1 MPRIFFFIFFS
12 MIAWACSQ
20 QSTRPAAKAFHNI
33 NAKYNAIWQADRLY
47 KELVMKS
54 WEERNE
60 NYSLPLSIF
69 PAIDSSFGQAHSN
82 EIGNLI
88 RKASLVIDRHQNSKF
103 IDDAYLIIGKGRL
116 LKGDIKN
123 AAETFKYIN
132 SIDHDEI
139 TQANALI
146 FLYQIYLD
154 QKDFESALNVEN
166 FIKEVPLNASQKTDF
181 ILNKAYY
188 HQLKSEIPV
197 AIALLNEE
205 ILHVK
210 SKMQKARLYFVLGQL
225 FQSQGKNSLAQE
237 NFNLVKNNKPTYELQ
252 LNAQIESKKL
262 SGQVGDLEKML
273 KEPKNLDKQ
282 SEIYLALGQLSYANK
297 DFEKAREYWSKASN
311 NNPNKGELYLKLG
324 QLFVN
329 PLKRYPEAALYFDS
343 AATFLP
349 SSHIEFNSAQKFK
362 KNWAYFNQL
371 NNTIIEEDSLQK
383 MGKKSIEELSQIYQK
398 YVMAKTRK
406 LDSLQKKTEIKTN
419 AVATF
424 TRRPTSPEQQSFYY
438 YNDMARIQGSQEF
451 NFKWGNRALEDF
463 WNRKNKNTTI
473 GSEII
478 SPTIALAKKQNA
490 TDLNA
495 NFPADSLQK
504 WLATI
509 PREPIQITNSNKK
522 IEQSL
527 FKLAKFTQL
536 EMGINEVAQ
545 GKLLTLLDRFP
556 STEFEAESLYLL
568 YLSSSSEKKLYR
580 EKLAQR
586 YPDSYFRQLILKL
599 ETGTLSQNKEEEAQK
614 AYEKAYYL
622 YLARE
627 FANCYSSCQSI
638 QNKFPNSKLEDKI
651 VFLMALCKGGIKDI
665 SEYTLQLKKF
675 IQLYPQSPLKSE
687 ADALLK
693 ALNQNIR

>member
-622 YLARE
+622 YVARE

-665 SEYTLQLKKF
+665 SEYTMQLKKF

>member
-1 MPRIFFFIFFS
+1 MPRIFIFVFFV
-12 MIAWACSQ
+12 MATWACSQ

-33 NAKYNAIWQADRLY
+33 NAKYNAIWQADRVY
-47 KELVMKS
+47 KELVTKS

-60 NYSLPLSIF
+60 NYSLPLGIF
-69 PAIDSSFGQAHSN
+69 PPIDSSFGQAHSN

-116 LKGDIKN
+116 IKGDIKN
-123 AAETFKYIN
+123 ATETFKYIN

-139 TQANALI
+139 TQASALI
-146 FLYQIYLD
+146 YLYQIYID

-188 HQLKSEIPV
+188 HQVKNEIPIAV
-197 AIALLNEE
+197 ALLSEE
-205 ILHVK
+205 ISHIK
-210 SKMQKARLYFVLGQL
+210 SRIQKARLHFVLGQL

-237 NFNLVKNNKPTYELQ
+237 NFNQVKNNKPTYELL
-252 LNAQIESKKL
+252 LNAQIASKKL
-262 SGQVGDLEKML
+262 TGQVGDLEKML

-282 SEIYLALGQLSYANK
+282 SEIYLALGQISYANK

-324 QLFVN
+324 QLFVS
-329 PLKRYPEAALYFDS
+329 PLKRYPQAALYFDS

-349 SSHIEFNSAQKFK
+349 SSHIEFNSAQKLK
-362 KNWAYFNQL
+362 KNWATFNQL
-371 NNTIIEEDSLQK
+371 NNVIIVEDSLQI
-383 MGKKSIEELSQIYQK
+383 MGKKSTEELSQLYQK
-398 YVMAKTRK
+398 YVLAKAK
-406 LDSLQKKTEIKTN
+406 KSDSLQKKTEVKSNTI
-419 AVATF
+419 ATY
-424 TRRPTSPEQQSFYY
+424 TRRPTSPEQQSFYF

-463 WNRKNKNTTI
+463 WNRKNKNATTAEI
-473 GSEII
+473 VSSSIAEVKKTNTPDSNSAVSE
-478 SPTIALAKKQNA
+478 
-490 TDLNA
+490 
-495 NFPADSLQK
+495 DSLQK
-504 WLATI
+504 WLATL
-509 PREPIQITNSNKK
+509 PREPLQITNSNKR

-527 FKLAKFTQL
+527 FKLAKFTKL
-536 EMGINEVAQ
+536 EIGIDELAKAN
-545 GKLLTLLDRFP
+545 LLNLLNRFP

-568 YLSSSSEKKLYR
+568 YLTSSGEKKLYR
-580 EKLAQR
+580 EKLAER
-586 YPDSYFRQLILKL
+586 FPDSYFRQLILKL
-599 ETGTLSQNKEEEAQK
+599 ETGNLSLNKEEEAQK

-622 YLARE
+622 YVARD
-627 FANCYSSCQSI
+627 FDSCYSSCQNI
-638 QNKFPNSKLEDKI
+638 QNKYPNSKLEDKI
-651 VFLMALCKGGIKDI
+651 VFLMALCKGGSKDI
-665 SEYTLQLKKF
+665 SEYSMQLKKF
-675 IQLYPQSPLKSE
+675 IQIYPQSPLKLE

>member
-1 MPRIFFFIFFS
+1 

>member
-1 MPRIFFFIFFS
+1 MPRIFFLFFFI
-12 MIAWACSQ
+12 MAAWACSQ
-20 QSTRPAAKAFHNI
+20 QSTRPAARAFHNI

-47 KELVMKS
+47 KELVKKS

-60 NYSLPLSIF
+60 NYSLPMAIF
-69 PAIDSSFGQAHSN
+69 PPIDSSFGQAHSN

-116 LKGDIKN
+116 IKGDIKN
-123 AAETFKYIN
+123 ATETFKYIN
-132 SIDHDEI
+132 SIDHDET
-139 TQANALI
+139 TQASALI
-146 FLYQIYLD
+146 YLYQIYID

-166 FIKEVPLNASQKTDF
+166 FIKEVPLNTSQKTDF

-188 HQLKSEIPV
+188 HQVKNEIPIAV
-197 AIALLNEE
+197 ALLNEE
-205 ILHVK
+205 ITHIK
-210 SKMQKARLYFVLGQL
+210 SKIQKARLYFVLGQL
-225 FQSQGKNSLAQE
+225 FQSQGKNNLAEE
-237 NFNLVKNNKPTYELQ
+237 NFNQVKNNKPTYELL
-252 LNAQIESKKL
+252 LNAQIASKKL
-262 SGQVGDLEKML
+262 TGQVGDLENML

-282 SEIYLALGQLSYANK
+282 SEIYLALGQISYANK
-297 DFEKAREYWSKASN
+297 DFEKTRGYWSKASY

-324 QLFVN
+324 QLFVS
-329 PLKRYPEAALYFDS
+329 PLKRYPEAALYYDS

-349 SSHIEFNSAQKFK
+349 SSHIEYNSAQKLK

-371 NNTIIEEDSLQK
+371 NKVISVEDSLQI
-383 MGKKSIEELSQIYQK
+383 MGRKSTEELSQTYQK
-398 YVMAKTRK
+398 YIKAKTKK
-406 LDSLQKKTEIKTN
+406 LDSLQKKTEGKSNTIVTY
-419 AVATF
+419 
-424 TRRPTSPEQQSFYY
+424 TRRPTSPEQQSFYF

-463 WNRKNKNTTI
+463 WNRKNKNATT
-473 GSEII
+473 GSEIV
-478 SPTIALAKKQNA
+478 SPSIAEVKK
-490 TDLNA
+490 A
-495 NFPADSLQK
+495 NTPDSNSAVSEDSLQK
-504 WLATI
+504 WLATL

-527 FKLAKFTQL
+527 FKLAKFTKL
-536 EMGINEVAQ
+536 EIGIDELAKAN
-545 GKLLTLLDRFP
+545 LLNLLNRFP

-568 YLSSSSEKKLYR
+568 YLTSSEEKKLYR
-580 EKLAQR
+580 EKLAER

-599 ETGTLSQNKEEEAQK
+599 ETGNLSLNKEEEAQK

-622 YLARE
+622 YVARD
-627 FANCYSSCQSI
+627 FDSCYSSCQNI
-638 QNKFPNSKLEDKI
+638 QNKYPNSKLEDKI

-665 SEYTLQLKKF
+665 GEYSMQLKKF
-675 IQLYPQSPLKSE
+675 IQIYPQSPLKLE

>member
-103 IDDAYLIIGKGRL
+103 IDDTYLIIGKGRL

-622 YLARE
+622 YVARE

-665 SEYTLQLKKF
+665 SEYTMQLKKF

>member
-1 MPRIFFFIFFS
+1 MPKIFCLVFFI
-12 MIAWACSQ
+12 MAMWACSQ

-47 KELVMKS
+47 KELYTKS

-60 NYSLPLSIF
+60 NYSLPLGIF
-69 PAIDSSFGQAHSN
+69 PAIDSSFGQTHSN

-116 LKGDIKN
+116 IKGDIKN
-123 AAETFKYIN
+123 ATETFKYIN
-132 SIDHDEI
+132 SIEHDEI
-139 TQANALI
+139 TQASALI
-146 FLYQIYLD
+146 YLYQIYID

-166 FIKEVPLNASQKTDF
+166 FIKEVPLSASQKTDF

-188 HQLKSEIPV
+188 HQVKNEIPI

-205 ILHVK
+205 ISHVK
-210 SKMQKARLYFVLGQL
+210 SRIQKARLYFVLGQL

-237 NFNLVKNNKPTYELQ
+237 NFNQVKNNKPTYELQ
-252 LNAQIESKKL
+252 LNAQIASKKL
-262 SGQVGDLEKML
+262 TGQVSDLEKML

-282 SEIYLALGQLSYANK
+282 SEIYLALGQISYANK
-297 DFEKAREYWSKASN
+297 DFEKAREYWSKASI
-311 NNPNKGELYLKLG
+311 NNPNKGELFLKLG
-324 QLFVN
+324 QLFIS
-329 PLKRYPEAALYFDS
+329 PLKKYTEAALYFDS

-349 SSHIEFNSAQKFK
+349 ATHPEFNSAQKLK
-362 KNWAYFNQL
+362 KNWSYFNQL
-371 NNTIIEEDSLQK
+371 NNVIYVEDSLQNL
-383 MGKKSIEELSQIYQK
+383 GKKSTEELSQLYQN
-398 YVMAKTRK
+398 YVQSK
-406 LDSLQKKTEIKTN
+406 LKKIDSLQKKTEVKSN
-419 AVATF
+419 VAATY
-424 TRRPTSPEQQSFYY
+424 TRRPTSPEQQSFYF

-451 NFKWGNRALEDF
+451 NFKWGNRVLEDF
-463 WNRKNKNTTI
+463 WNRKNKNAST
-473 GSEII
+473 GSDII
-478 SPTIALAKKQNA
+478 TSSISVTKKSNSS
-490 TDLNA
+490 DA
-495 NFPADSLQK
+495 NSTVSEDSLQK

-509 PREPIQITNSNKK
+509 PRTPLQITNSNKK

-527 FKLAKFTQL
+527 FKVAKFTQL
-536 EMGINEVAQ
+536 EIGIRELAQ
-545 GKLLTLLDRFP
+545 AKLITLLDRFP

-568 YLSSSSEKKLYR
+568 YLSSSIDKNLYR

-586 YPDSYFRQLILKL
+586 FPDSYFRQLISKL
-599 ETGTLSQNKEEEAQK
+599 ETGNLSLNKEEEAQK

-622 YLARE
+622 YVARD
-627 FANCYSSCQSI
+627 FDTCYSSCQNI
-638 QNKFPNSKLEDKI
+638 QNKYPNSKLEDKI

-675 IQLYPQSPLKSE
+675 IQIYPQSPLKIE

>member
-1 MPRIFFFIFFS
+1 MPRIILFIFLILFS
-12 MIAWACSQ
+12 WACSQ

-47 KELVMKS
+47 KELKNKS

-69 PAIDSSFGQAHSN
+69 PPIDSSFGQAHSN

-116 LKGDIKN
+116 MKGDIKN
-123 AAETFKYIN
+123 AKETFKYIN
-132 SIDHDEI
+132 AIEHDAI
-139 TQANALI
+139 TQASALI
-146 FLYQIYLD
+146 YLYQIYIS

-166 FIKEVPLNASQKTDF
+166 FIKEVPLHASQKTDF

-188 HQLKSEIPV
+188 HQVKNEIPI

-205 ILHVK
+205 IPHIK
-210 SKMQKARLYFVLGQL
+210 SKIQKARLYFVLGQL

-237 NFNLVKNNKPTYELQ
+237 NFNQVKNNKPTYELQ
-252 LNAQIESKKL
+252 LNAQIASKKL
-262 SGQVGDLEKML
+262 TGQVGDLEKML

-282 SEIYLALGQLSYANK
+282 SEIYLALGQISYANK
-297 DFEKAREYWSKASN
+297 DYEKAREYWSKASN

-324 QLFVN
+324 QLFVS

-349 SSHIEFNSAQKFK
+349 SSHIEFNSAQKLK
-362 KNWAYFNQL
+362 KNWAHFNQL
-371 NNTIIEEDSLQK
+371 NKVIIEEDSLQK
-383 MGKKSIEELSQIYQK
+383 MGRKSNDELSQMYQK
-398 YVMAKTRK
+398 YVMAKTRT

-419 AVATF
+419 MVATY
-424 TRRPTSPEQQSFYY
+424 TRRPTSPEQQSFYF

-451 NFKWGNRALEDF
+451 NFKWGNRTLEDF
-463 WNRKNKNTTI
+463 WNRKNKNATMGTDVFTQP
-473 GSEII
+473 I
-478 SPTIALAKKQNA
+478 SAIKKSKEP
-490 TDLNA
+490 DLNSVVSE
-495 NFPADSLQK
+495 DSLQK
-504 WLATI
+504 WIATI
-509 PREPIQITNSNKK
+509 PREPLQITNSNKK

-527 FKLAKFTQL
+527 FKLAKFTKL
-536 EMGINEVAQ
+536 EIGLDELAQ
-545 GKLLTLLDRFP
+545 AKLLTLLDRFP

-568 YLSSSSEKKLYR
+568 YLCHSIEKNLYR

-599 ETGTLSQNKEEEAQK
+599 ETGNLSQNREEEAQK

-622 YLARE
+622 FVAR
-627 FANCYSSCQSI
+627 AYDPCYSSCQNI
-638 QNKFPNSKLEDKI
+638 QNKYPNSKLEDKI
-651 VFLMALCKGGIKDI
+651 VFLMALCKGGNKDI
-665 SEYTLQLKKF
+665 SEYSTQLKKF
-675 IQLYPQSPLKSE
+675 IQIYPQSPLKPE

>member
-1 MPRIFFFIFFS
+1 MPRIFIFVFFVMAS
-12 MIAWACSQ
+12 WACSQ
-20 QSTRPAAKAFHNI
+20 QSTRPAARAFHNI
-33 NAKYNAIWQADRLY
+33 NAKYNAIWQADRVY
-47 KELVMKS
+47 KELVTKS

-60 NYSLPLSIF
+60 NYSLPMGIF
-69 PAIDSSFGQAHSN
+69 PPIDSSFGQAHSN

-116 LKGDIKN
+116 IKGDVKN
-123 AAETFKYIN
+123 ATETFKYIN

-139 TQANALI
+139 TQASALI
-146 FLYQIYLD
+146 YLYQIYID

-188 HQLKSEIPV
+188 HQVKNEIPIAV
-197 AIALLNEE
+197 ALLNEE
-205 ILHVK
+205 ISHIK
-210 SKMQKARLYFVLGQL
+210 SKIQKARLHFVLGQL
-225 FQSQGKNSLAQE
+225 FQSQGKNNLAQE
-237 NFNLVKNNKPTYELQ
+237 NFNQVKNNKPTYELL
-252 LNAQIESKKL
+252 LNAQIASKKIT
-262 SGQVGDLEKML
+262 GQVGDLEKML

-282 SEIYLALGQLSYANK
+282 SEIYFALGQISYANK

-324 QLFVN
+324 QLFVS

-349 SSHIEFNSAQKFK
+349 ASHIEFNSAQKLK
-362 KNWAYFNQL
+362 KNWATFSQL
-371 NNTIIEEDSLQK
+371 NNVIIVEDSLQI
-383 MGKKSIEELSQIYQK
+383 MGKKSTEELSQLYQK
-398 YVMAKTRK
+398 YVLAKAK
-406 LDSLQKKTEIKTN
+406 KSDSLQKKTEVKSNTI
-419 AVATF
+419 ATY
-424 TRRPTSPEQQSFYY
+424 TRRPTSPEQQSFYF

-463 WNRKNKNTTI
+463 WNRKNKNATTGTEI
-473 GSEII
+473 VSSSIAEVKKSNVPDSNSAVSE
-478 SPTIALAKKQNA
+478 
-490 TDLNA
+490 
-495 NFPADSLQK
+495 DSLQK
-504 WLATI
+504 WLATL
-509 PREPIQITNSNKK
+509 PREPLQITNSNKR

-527 FKLAKFTQL
+527 FKLAKFTKL
-536 EMGINEVAQ
+536 EIGIDELAKAN
-545 GKLLTLLDRFP
+545 LLNLLNRFP

-568 YLSSSSEKKLYR
+568 YLTSSNEKKLYR
-580 EKLAQR
+580 EKLTER
-586 YPDSYFRQLILKL
+586 FPDSYFRQLILKL
-599 ETGTLSQNKEEEAQK
+599 ETGNLSLNKEEEAQK

-622 YLARE
+622 YVARD
-627 FANCYSSCQSI
+627 FDSCYSSCQNI
-638 QNKFPNSKLEDKI
+638 QNKYPNSKLEDKI

-665 SEYTLQLKKF
+665 SEYSFQLKKF
-675 IQLYPQSPLKSE
+675 IQIYPQSPLKLE

>member
-651 VFLMALCKGGIKDI
+651 VFLMALCKAGIKDLG
-665 SEYTLQLKKF
+665 EYTMQLKKF
-675 IQLYPQSPLKSE
+675 IQIYPQSPLKPE

>member
-1 MPRIFFFIFFS
+1 MPRIFFLFFFI
-12 MIAWACSQ
+12 MAAWACSQ
-20 QSTRPAAKAFHNI
+20 QSTRPAARAFHNI

-47 KELVMKS
+47 KELVKKS

-60 NYSLPLSIF
+60 NYSLPMAIF
-69 PAIDSSFGQAHSN
+69 PPIDSSFGQAHSN

-116 LKGDIKN
+116 IKGDIKN
-123 AAETFKYIN
+123 ATETFKYIN
-132 SIDHDEI
+132 SIDHDET
-139 TQANALI
+139 TQASALI
-146 FLYQIYLD
+146 YLYQIYID

-166 FIKEVPLNASQKTDF
+166 FIKEVPLNTSQKTDF

-188 HQLKSEIPV
+188 HQVKNEIPIAV
-197 AIALLNEE
+197 ALLNEE
-205 ILHVK
+205 IAHIK
-210 SKMQKARLYFVLGQL
+210 SKIQKARLYFVLGQL
-225 FQSQGKNSLAQE
+225 FQSQGKNNLAEE
-237 NFNLVKNNKPTYELQ
+237 NFNQVKNNKPTYELL
-252 LNAQIESKKL
+252 LNAQIASKKL
-262 SGQVGDLEKML
+262 TGQVGDLENML

-282 SEIYLALGQLSYANK
+282 SEIYLALGQISYANK
-297 DFEKAREYWSKASN
+297 DFEKTRGYWSKASY

-324 QLFVN
+324 QLFVS
-329 PLKRYPEAALYFDS
+329 PLKRYPEAALYYDS

-349 SSHIEFNSAQKFK
+349 SSHIEYNSAQKLK

-371 NNTIIEEDSLQK
+371 NKVISVEDSLQI
-383 MGKKSIEELSQIYQK
+383 MGRKSTEELSQTYQK
-398 YVMAKTRK
+398 YIKAKTKK
-406 LDSLQKKTEIKTN
+406 LDSLQKKTEGKSNTIVTY
-419 AVATF
+419 
-424 TRRPTSPEQQSFYY
+424 TRRPTSPEQQSFYF

-463 WNRKNKNTTI
+463 WNRKNKNTTT
-473 GSEII
+473 GSEIV
-478 SPTIALAKKQNA
+478 SSSIAEVKK
-490 TDLNA
+490 A
-495 NFPADSLQK
+495 NTPDSNSAVSEDSLQK
-504 WLATI
+504 WLATL

-527 FKLAKFTQL
+527 FKLAKFTKL
-536 EMGINEVAQ
+536 EIGIDELAKAN
-545 GKLLTLLDRFP
+545 LLNLLNRFP

-568 YLSSSSEKKLYR
+568 YLTSSEEKKLYR
-580 EKLAQR
+580 EKLAER

-599 ETGTLSQNKEEEAQK
+599 ETGNLSLNKEEEAQK

-622 YLARE
+622 YVARD
-627 FANCYSSCQSI
+627 FDSCYSSCQNI
-638 QNKFPNSKLEDKI
+638 QNKYPNSKLEDKI

-665 SEYTLQLKKF
+665 GEYSMQLKKF
-675 IQLYPQSPLKSE
+675 IQIYPQSPLKLE

>member
-1 MPRIFFFIFFS
+1 

-103 IDDAYLIIGKGRL
+103 IDDTYLIIGKGRL

>member
-527 FKLAKFTQL
+527 FKQAKFTQL

-651 VFLMALCKGGIKDI
+651 VFLMALCKAGIKDLG
-665 SEYTLQLKKF
+665 EYTMQLKKF
-675 IQLYPQSPLKSE
+675 IQIYPQSPLKPE

>member
-1 MPRIFFFIFFS
+1 

-166 FIKEVPLNASQKTDF
+166 FIKEVPLNTSQKTDF

-406 LDSLQKKTEIKTN
+406 LDSLQKKKEIKTN

-622 YLARE
+622 YVARE

>member
-1 MPRIFFFIFFS
+1 MPRIFFLVFFI
-12 MIAWACSQ
+12 MTAWACSQ

-47 KELVMKS
+47 KEMVTKS

-60 NYSLPLSIF
+60 NYSLPLGIF

-116 LKGDIKN
+116 IKGDIKN
-123 AAETFKYIN
+123 AKETFKYIN
-132 SIDHDEI
+132 SIEHDEI
-139 TQANALI
+139 TQASALI
-146 FLYQIYLD
+146 YLYQIYID

-166 FIKEVPLNASQKTDF
+166 FIKEVPLQASQKTDF

-188 HQLKSEIPV
+188 HQVKNEIPISV
-197 AIALLNEE
+197 ALLNEE
-205 ILHVK
+205 IPHIK
-210 SKMQKARLYFVLGQL
+210 SKIQKARLHFVLGQL

-237 NFNLVKNNKPTYELQ
+237 NFNQVKNNKPTYELQ
-252 LNAQIESKKL
+252 LNAQIASKKL
-262 SGQVGDLEKML
+262 TGQVGDLEKML

-282 SEIYLALGQLSYANK
+282 SEIYLALGQISYANK
-297 DFEKAREYWSKASN
+297 DFEKAREYWSKASI

-324 QLFVN
+324 QLFVS
-329 PLKRYPEAALYFDS
+329 PLKRYTEAALYFDS

-349 SSHIEFNSAQKFK
+349 STHIEFNSAQKLK
-362 KNWAYFNQL
+362 KNWASFDQL
-371 NNTIIEEDSLQK
+371 NNVIILEDSLQI
-383 MGKKSIEELSQIYQK
+383 MGRKSTDELSQMYQK
-398 YVMAKTRK
+398 YVIAKTRK
-406 LDSLQKKTEIKTN
+406 LDSLQKKTEIKSIT
-419 AVATF
+419 VATY
-424 TRRPTSPEQQSFYY
+424 TRRPTSSEQQSFYF

-463 WNRKNKNTTI
+463 WNRKNKNAST
-473 GSEII
+473 GAEII
-478 SPTIALAKKQNA
+478 SPSIAAAKKPNN
-490 TDLNA
+490 TDSNSA
-495 NFPADSLQK
+495 ISEDSLQK
-504 WLATI
+504 WMATI
-509 PREPIQITNSNKK
+509 PRAPLQITNSNKK

-536 EMGINEVAQ
+536 EIGINELAQ
-545 GKLLTLLDRFP
+545 AKLLALLDRFP

-568 YLSSSSEKKLYR
+568 YLSSSSERKIYR
-580 EKLAQR
+580 EKLAER
-586 YPDSYFRQLILKL
+586 YPDSYFRQLILKM

-614 AYEKAYYL
+614 VYEKAYYL
-622 YLARE
+622 YVARE
-627 FANCYSSCQSI
+627 FDTCYSSCQFI
-638 QNKFPNSKLEDKI
+638 QNKYPNSKLEDKI

-665 SEYTLQLKKF
+665 GEYSMQLKKF
-675 IQLYPQSPLKSE
+675 IQIYPQSPLKPE

>member
-1 MPRIFFFIFFS
+1 M
-12 MIAWACSQ
+12 ATWACSQ

-33 NAKYNAIWQADRLY
+33 NAKYNAIWQADRVY
-47 KELVMKS
+47 KELVTKS

-60 NYSLPLSIF
+60 NYSLPLGIF
-69 PAIDSSFGQAHSN
+69 PPIDSSFGQAHSN

-116 LKGDIKN
+116 IKGDIKN
-123 AAETFKYIN
+123 ATETFKYIN

-139 TQANALI
+139 TQASALI
-146 FLYQIYLD
+146 YLYQIYID

-166 FIKEVPLNASQKTDF
+166 FIKEVPLNATQKTDF

-188 HQLKSEIPV
+188 HQVKNEIPIAV
-197 AIALLNEE
+197 ALLNEE
-205 ILHVK
+205 ISHIK
-210 SKMQKARLYFVLGQL
+210 SRIQKARLHFVLGQL

-237 NFNLVKNNKPTYELQ
+237 NFNQVKNNKPTYELL
-252 LNAQIESKKL
+252 LNAQIASKKL
-262 SGQVGDLEKML
+262 TGQVGDLEKML

-282 SEIYLALGQLSYANK
+282 SEIYLALGQISYANK
-297 DFEKAREYWSKASN
+297 NFEKAREYWSKASN

-324 QLFVN
+324 QLFVS

-349 SSHIEFNSAQKFK
+349 ASHIEFNSAQKLK
-362 KNWAYFNQL
+362 KNWATFNQL
-371 NNTIIEEDSLQK
+371 NNVIIVEDSLQI
-383 MGKKSIEELSQIYQK
+383 MGKKSTEELSQMYQK
-398 YVMAKTRK
+398 YVLAKTKK
-406 LDSLQKKTEIKTN
+406 LDSLQKKTEVKSNTI
-419 AVATF
+419 ATY
-424 TRRPTSPEQQSFYY
+424 TRRPTSPEQQSFYF

-463 WNRKNKNTTI
+463 WNRKNKNATTGTEI
-473 GSEII
+473 VSSSIAEVKKSNTPDSNSADSE
-478 SPTIALAKKQNA
+478 
-490 TDLNA
+490 
-495 NFPADSLQK
+495 DSLQK
-504 WLATI
+504 WLATL
-509 PREPIQITNSNKK
+509 PREPLQITNSNKR

-527 FKLAKFTQL
+527 FKLAKFTKL
-536 EMGINEVAQ
+536 EIGIDELAKAN
-545 GKLLTLLDRFP
+545 LLNLLNRFP

-568 YLSSSSEKKLYR
+568 YLTSSNEKKLYR
-580 EKLAQR
+580 EKLAER
-586 YPDSYFRQLILKL
+586 FPDSYFRQLILKL
-599 ETGTLSQNKEEEAQK
+599 ETGNLSLSKEEEAQK

-622 YLARE
+622 YVARD
-627 FANCYSSCQSI
+627 FDSCYSSCQNI
-638 QNKFPNSKLEDKI
+638 QNKYPNSKLEDKI

-665 SEYTLQLKKF
+665 SEYSMQLKKF
-675 IQLYPQSPLKSE
+675 IQIYPQSPLKLE